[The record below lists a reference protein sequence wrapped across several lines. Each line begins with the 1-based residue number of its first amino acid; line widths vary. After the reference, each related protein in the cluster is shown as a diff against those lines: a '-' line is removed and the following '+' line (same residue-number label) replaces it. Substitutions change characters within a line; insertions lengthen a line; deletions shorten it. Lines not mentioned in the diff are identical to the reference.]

1 MAEVT
6 WGRKETIIWPPRKP
20 IYTLGALFLGLI
32 ATGFF
37 VYFRFLFVL
46 SPLQQ
51 FYLPAY
57 LKSTVTASVPI
68 HVKYRM
74 LLISDRKH
82 HAWYARDVDVEPG
95 LTPQP
100 DGKPLRLQLSDS
112 AQQRGMIFL
121 SRSVPVSLSGISVN
135 VISSNR
141 STTARQSRGSSE
153 FSSSWEESSA

>member
-57 LKSTVTASVPI
+57 IKSTVTASVPI
-68 HVKYRM
+68 HTKYRM
-74 LLISDRKH
+74 LLMSDQKTSCLVRT
-82 HAWYARDVDVEPG
+82 RRGCRTG
-95 LTPQP
+95 LDTTAGRQAP
-100 DGKPLRLQLSDS
+100 S
-112 AQQRGMIFL
+112 ASIVRFG
-121 SRSVPVSLSGISVN
+121 
-135 VISSNR
+135 
-141 STTARQSRGSSE
+141 STTRHDLPLSE
-153 FSSSWEESSA
+153 RAGLSLWDQR